1 MRSFRIPGKKVVFTA
16 VFVLLLSIAS
26 AVSALP
32 PINTDKNGVAIK
44 GFDTVAYFTAG
55 RPVKGKST
63 FSYKWK
69 NATWLFSS
77 KENQVMFM
85 KNPQKYARTTA
96 DIDPESWAIVD
107 GLLYL
112 NLNKRIQRRWQK
124 DIPGNI
130 TKADRNWP
138 GVLGR

>member
-85 KNPQKYARTTA
+85 KNPQKYAPRY
-96 DIDPESWAIVD
+96 
-107 GLLYL
+107 GGY
-112 NLNKRIQRRWQK
+112 
-124 DIPGNI
+124 
-130 TKADRNWP
+130 
-138 GVLGR
+138 